1 MRTNSVPKGI
11 SRVRR
16 ASRVRPIERQE
27 LKKKKVEATK
37 KVAINYSYEDKL
49 KDPIKSAYLPIKRLF
64 DILSASGLMVATS
77 PVVLLFGI
85 LVKLE
90 TPGSMFYSQERV
102 GLMGKRSR

>member
-37 KVAINYSYEDKL
+37 KVATNYSYEDKL
-49 KDPIKSAYLPIKRLF
+49 KEPIKSDYLPVKRCLTF
-64 DILSASGLMVATS
+64 CQPAG
-77 PVVLLFGI
+77 
-85 LVKLE
+85 
-90 TPGSMFYSQERV
+90 
-102 GLMGKRSR
+102 